1 MFSQTIE
8 YRIFCALPLLKR
20 RTFIMQFYLM
30 KRVVTYGFKIYPIS
44 KIIEQDKQ
52 NIKELT
58 NKYKTSDYTLAEI
71 FNVKS
76 EIYKNIPLSQLCLS
90 ARVVSAIIRFKN
102 IIDLEKLLNLTLPQI
117 WGIKNLGEIGI
128 NELVLL
134 IQKYINDHTPKTKN
148 SVQKPTNEEIQNL
161 LNAIHSQGRSV
172 REVTELLEKNII

>member
-1 MFSQTIE
+1 MD
-8 YRIFCALPLLKR
+8 LKS
-20 RTFIMQFYLM
+20 TLYQKL
-30 KRVVTYGFKIYPIS
+30 S
-44 KIIEQDKQ
+44 EQDKQ

-90 ARVVSAIIRFKN
+90 ARVVCAILRFKN
-102 IIDLEKLLNLTLPQI
+102 IIYLEKLLNLTLPQI
-117 WGIKNLGEIGI
+117 WGII

>member
-1 MFSQTIE
+1 MD
-8 YRIFCALPLLKR
+8 LKS
-20 RTFIMQFYLM
+20 TLYQKL
-30 KRVVTYGFKIYPIS
+30 S
-44 KIIEQDKQ
+44 EQDKQ

-134 IQKYINDHTPKTKN
+134 IQKYISDHTPKTKN
-148 SVQKPTNEEIQNL
+148 GVQKPTNEEIQNL

>member
-1 MFSQTIE
+1 MD
-8 YRIFCALPLLKR
+8 LKS
-20 RTFIMQFYLM
+20 TLYQKL
-30 KRVVTYGFKIYPIS
+30 S
-44 KIIEQDKQ
+44 EQDKQ

-90 ARVVSAIIRFKN
+90 ARVVSAII
-102 IIDLEKLLNLTLPQI
+102 NLTLPQI

>member
-1 MFSQTIE
+1 MD
-8 YRIFCALPLLKR
+8 LKS
-20 RTFIMQFYLM
+20 TLYQKL
-30 KRVVTYGFKIYPIS
+30 S
-44 KIIEQDKQ
+44 EQDKQ

-90 ARVVSAIIRFKN
+90 ARVVSA
-102 IIDLEKLLNLTLPQI
+102 IDLEKLLNLTLPQI